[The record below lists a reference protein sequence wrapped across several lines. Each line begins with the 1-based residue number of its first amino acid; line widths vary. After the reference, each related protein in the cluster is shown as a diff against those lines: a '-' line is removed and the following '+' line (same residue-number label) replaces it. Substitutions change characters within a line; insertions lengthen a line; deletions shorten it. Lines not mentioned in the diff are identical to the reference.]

1 MAEFR
6 IQGEDCKGQ
15 SRRLIS
21 IGKLI
26 WSKDIGLIRIIV
38 GFGTSSVNENE
49 FDEVRT
55 IEEGFKKA
63 YSGDLNGTVEAVDK
77 LKNFAFQLIHLDADA
92 ENELDIKALIVSIE
106 DIARVATE
114 MKMEQACSVSG
125 LALGDIALEAA
136 GQKREPLAIKALS
149 IVGSLAL
156 EFAEKCLNVATR
168 DTVESLGNCGKNS
181 SRMKMETLTSLSE
194 IYLMQVSLKSIKKSL
209 PDSGIAAIGFLGEI
223 GVASAEQAIETSTLE
238 AAVILEEL
246 GNAAVR
252 ENNEPHAKAV
262 IEAFENLGTA
272 ASQHGLKSILVQ
284 IAWSLETIRVL
295 TLERGLKGACFAAK
309 AALESVNTAGLL
321 DEELNLEKIREIK
334 EFHSFILK
342 KS

>member
-15 SRRLIS
+15 NRRLIS

-26 WSKDIGLIRIIV
+26 LSKDIGLIRIIV
-38 GFGTSSVNENE
+38 GSGTSSVNENE

-92 ENELDIKALIVSIE
+92 ENELDIKALIVS
-106 DIARVATE
+106 VATE